1 MKCNEEI
8 FMILS
13 RTLFPTEAICPVG
26 EMYFKGAGYTL
37 ESDGSIRFISGG
49 TLSTSTYFNSFSL
62 EKWVRYT
69 VIDNLSLTLRLVGEF
84 ELSLYMMTESDGV
97 VARECILREDINL
110 VEESIH
116 TVRCSLEGEGILYFE
131 LLAKSEGA
139 RFFAHE
145 YTTDIDEANL
155 NPVELAIGIC
165 TFRREEYVIAN
176 LKRLDEAIKNPN
188 SPLFAHA
195 HVYVSDNGSTLDI
208 DSLSTE
214 NVSVVYNKNYG
225 GAGGFTRTL
234 IESLR
239 GEKKYTNFIF
249 MDDDIVLDV
258 NAVERNFILLSLLKE
273 KHRESVIGGA
283 MFSTDK
289 RSLQFE
295 NGAKW
300 DRIGFN
306 FHLRDVD
313 LCRDI
318 NIVLNE
324 KARDVN
330 YNAWCYCC
338 VPYSV
343 VRENNLPLPIFFHMD
358 DVEFGLRNK
367 RPVLSMNGINVWH
380 LYKKGLINPKN
391 DYYDIRNKL
400 IMLASVQ
407 PESIMR
413 MAHIYLNSFTV
424 EIFKHHYARAIN
436 AFDGILDFCRG
447 FYYFKGLDTTKKH
460 AKLYSNVKWVKA
472 DESVRRRATTSLK
485 DGYGKRF
492 KTVTLL
498 KLLFKPKKR
507 EVVIYGDNSATD
519 ATRARRVTV
528 FDAKENMCITYK
540 KNVFL
545 LAKCIIKYLKTK
557 HAIEKKLRHA
567 MLDYRNKINT
577 VQNLD
582 YWCNYLGLEKPKRG
596 KRVLFVA
603 SDNSKTSGAFR
614 SMVTLAALLRDRH
627 GIDPT
632 VLLPRRG
639 DGIGMLVENDLKYFT
654 VESEDWIVDMD
665 EHPKNIRA
673 KSRVMKRA
681 NKRAA
686 REYRRI
692 LSEGDYELVHINTSY
707 HYAIAEA
714 AYSLNIP
721 LVWHVREFLE
731 EDQHRCFVNKKYA
744 HSLMA
749 RATKIVAI
757 SDSIEVKY
765 KALFGDKV
773 TRIYNGID
781 PKVYYDAEK
790 TILEG
795 DEVKFISVGEIA
807 EYKGQYLLIKALG
820 ELKRRG
826 FENFSVDL
834 IGNLPLYYR
843 PEITALIQEN
853 RIGDKVRFLGRQSH
867 VEKFYR
873 ESDIMFVGSRSEAFG
888 RITVEA
894 MLSGCLVIG
903 ADTAGTKEILDSE
916 KYGLLFELGNISE
929 LCDKIEAA
937 LRDRAAARALAARGR
952 AHALERYS
960 AEANAD
966 SVNALYR
973 ELLEGGRK

>member
-1 MKCNEEI
+1 
-8 FMILS
+8 MILS
-13 RTLFPTEAICPVG
+13 RTLFPTEEICPVG
-26 EMYFKGAGYTL
+26 EMYFKGTGYTL
-37 ESDGSIRFISGG
+37 APDGSITFKSGG
-49 TLSTSTYFNSFSL
+49 RLSTSTYFNSFSL
-62 EKWVRYT
+62 EKWVNYT
-69 VIDNLSLTLRLVGEF
+69 VIDNLTLALRLSGDF
-84 ELSLYMMTESDGV
+84 ELRLYMMTEKDGK
-97 VARECILREDINL
+97 VARDCIMRKDISADADTAYK
-110 VEESIH
+110 VDC
-116 TVRCSLEGEGILYFE
+116 RLEGEGILYFE
-131 LLAKSEGA
+131 LTAASDGCV
-139 RFFAHE
+139 FYGHE
-145 YTTDIDEANL
+145 YESEVDTALL

-165 TFRREEYVIAN
+165 TFRREEYVISN
-176 LKRLDEAIKNPN
+176 LKRLDEAIKNPA
-188 SPLFAHA
+188 SPLYSHA

-208 DSLSTE
+208 GALTNE
-214 NVSVVYNKNYG
+214 NISVVYNKNYG

-234 IESLR
+234 IESMR
-239 GEKKYTNFIF
+239 GGRAYTNFIF

-258 NAVERNFILLSLLKE
+258 RAVEKNFILLQLLKDE
-273 KHRESVIGGA
+273 HRESVIGGA

-313 LCRDI
+313 LTNDI

-324 KARDVN
+324 KERDVN

-367 RPVLSMNGINVWH
+367 LPVLSMNGINVWH

-447 FYYFKGLDTTKKH
+447 FDYFKSLDTSKKH
-460 AKLYSNVKWVKA
+460 ASLYSNVKWVKA
-472 DESVRRRATTSLK
+472 DDSVRRRAMTSLK

-507 EVVIYGDNSATD
+507 EAVIYGDNSATD
-519 ATRARRVTV
+519 ATKARRITV
-528 FDAKENMCITYK
+528 LDAKEGMCITYK
-540 KNVFL
+540 KNIFL
-545 LAKCIIKYLKTK
+545 LLKCLIKYFKTK
-557 HAIEKKLRHA
+557 RAIEKKLRHA

-582 YWCNYLGLEKPKRG
+582 YWCDYLGLEKQTSG
-596 KRVLFVA
+596 KRVLFAA

-614 SMVTLAALLRDRH
+614 SMVTLATLLRDRH

-632 VLLPRRG
+632 ILLPKRG
-639 DGIGMLVENDLKYFT
+639 DGVSLLVESNLKYLT

-665 EHPKNIRA
+665 EHPRNIKA
-673 KSRVMKRA
+673 KSRLMKRA

-692 LSEGDYELVHINTSY
+692 LAEGKYDLVHINTSY

-714 AYSLNIP
+714 AYSMNVP

-731 EDQHRCFVNKKYA
+731 EDQHRCFVDKKYA

-749 RATKIVAI
+749 KATKIVAI
-757 SDSIEVKY
+757 SDSIEEKY
-765 KALFGDKV
+765 KALFGDRV

-781 PKVYYDAEK
+781 PKVYYAPDK
-790 TILEG
+790 TVLDDE
-795 DEVKFISVGEIA
+795 EVKFICVGEIA
-807 EYKGQYLLIKALG
+807 EYKGQYLLVKALG
-820 ELKRRG
+820 ELLRRG
-826 FENFSVDL
+826 FDKFSVDL

-853 RIGDKVRFLGRQSH
+853 RLADKVNFLGRQSH
-867 VEKFYR
+867 VEEFYR
-873 ESDIMFVGSRSEAFG
+873 NSDIMFVGSRSEAFG

-903 ADTAGTKEILDSE
+903 ANTAGTKEILDSE
-916 KYGLLFELGNISE
+916 KYGMLFELGDISA
-929 LCDKIEAA
+929 LADKIESAINDRSAA
-937 LRDRAAARALAARGR
+937 KELAARGR
-952 AHALERYS
+952 EHALSRYS
-960 AEANAD
+960 AESNAD
-966 SVNALYR
+966 SVHALYN
-973 ELLEGGRK
+973 ELLEGERK